1 MLIDIY
7 THKETTMRGTMGAED
22 TANNYLL
29 KIIADKSSSSQ
40 ALASIFYNY
49 ELIINSSIS
58 YS

>member
-29 KIIADKSSSSQ
+29 KIIADKSSSL
-40 ALASIFYNY
+40 ALASIK
-49 ELIINSSIS
+49 IS
-58 YS
+58 EKESN